1 MLLPRKEE
9 CERSCCVYAGKGI
22 SVLVMLTEGLCDI
35 LFREADREHPLEM
48 CGAIFGEVYVGMRN
62 VAAFPEHSFEI
73 GMEEFGQY
81 YNRHGNPRAIVHSHP
96 GAPASISG
104 RDCLLLDALSATGHA
119 QLLMVIVGL
128 NPRQIKAYRKEGE
141 SYRCVWSYVAG

>member
-1 MLLPRKEE
+1 
-9 CERSCCVYAGKGI
+9 
-22 SVLVMLTEGLCDI
+22 MLTEDLCDG